1 MCVRVHFC
9 IGVWVR
15 VGHLKH
21 DDDGNETNG
30 DLPGATQWV
39 MQPVARQCVPTT
51 RAQVN
56 VCRRNTLGAQSYDGS
71 VVEQVRVQE
80 SSRQAP
86 VVVFS
91 RSVTVP
97 GIASSPA
104 GAGVFSVHVVT
115 PADDD

>member
-1 MCVRVHFC
+1 MATFQERLSGSCSLLNSMCDNTC
-9 IGVWVR
+9 
-15 VGHLKH
+15 
-21 DDDGNETNG
+21 TSQCM
-30 DLPGATQWV
+30 PTQPAV
-39 MQPVARQCVPTT
+39 V
-51 RAQVN
+51 
-56 VCRRNTLGAQSYDGS
+56 AQSYDGS

>member
-1 MCVRVHFC
+1 MATFQERLSGSCSLLHNSVCVHNTC
-9 IGVWVR
+9 
-15 VGHLKH
+15 
-21 DDDGNETNG
+21 T
-30 DLPGATQWV
+30 
-39 MQPVARQCVPTT
+39 RQCVSTQH
-51 RAQVN
+51 AVD
-56 VCRRNTLGAQSYDGS
+56 AQSYDGS
-71 VVEQVRVQE
+71 VVKQVRVQE

-91 RSVTVP
+91 RRVTVP